1 MIGHMDP
8 ISNIFFQT
16 HDIEVKLVST
26 LFHLPGSSAAALLSG
41 SGMSL
46 RASIP
51 LSIGD
56 TGSGPGRE
64 ESNDVH

>member
-1 MIGHMDP
+1 MDS
-8 ISNIFFQT
+8 IFSTFFQT

-41 SGMSL
+41 SGMIL

-51 LSIGD
+51 LSVWD
-56 TGSGPGRE
+56 TSSGPRP
-64 ESNDVH
+64 